1 MSQFHSLKKNRDFSR
16 VFSHRKS
23 YANRLLIMYVRKNP
37 ENEPAGLNRV
47 GISVSK
53 KVGNSVIRHRVK
65 RVVRE
70 IFRLN
75 DAIFGK
81 GLDIVIIARV
91 EAKKASYQELESA
104 VMHLCRLH
112 GIISK
117 KEELRKHEEDIDCRG
132 KILS

>member
-1 MSQFHSLKKNRDFSR
+1 MSQFHSLKKNRDFSE
-16 VFSHRKS
+16 VFSYKKS
-23 YANRLLIMYVRKNP
+23 YANRLLVMYVRKNP
-37 ENEPAGLNRV
+37 ENAQTGRNRI

-65 RVVRE
+65 RVIRE

-91 EAKKASYQELESA
+91 EAKKASYRELESA
-104 VMHLCRLH
+104 VMHLCKLH
-112 GIISK
+112 GILSR
-117 KEELRKHEEDIDCRG
+117 KEELKKDEEDIDCRG